1 MPRGRRE
8 SWWAGQARWLLFSVG
23 FGVFPIVG
31 SAVPEAQPGSVV
43 LVSTGLWI
51 FAVLI
56 GMFAVELSR
65 DA

>member
-1 MPRGRRE
+1 LVGI
-8 SWWAGQARWLLFSVG
+8 AVLQALVGAFLFAR
-23 FGVFPIVG
+23 
-31 SAVPEAQPGSVV
+31 AVQAQPEAQPGSVV

-56 GMFAVELSR
+56 GMFAVELGR